1 MRKHSSKNRYHR
13 HHVKVLKSEV
23 MSPRIAWFNFL
34 DFLKALTKFAII
46 IGILLA
52 IGYGV
57 REAIRYTFHQNPDFN
72 LQSIR
77 LNNNDVLD
85 ESGLVEHLGIDLS
98 GNIFDFDT
106 SAMERKLLE
115 IPAIFAVKIE
125 RELPG
130 TMVFHLSTR
139 QPQAWIACPEEG
151 LMTTRNQDQLLVDQ
165 SGFTYPCPQRQLEQA
180 VHLPLIHVKADS
192 KHPIQAGITLKH
204 PEYRRC
210 TYLLNSFR
218 DIFPND
224 LQIIETVYQINPWSI
239 NLTTRSKT
247 TATFGLDDHNRQLE
261 YFSQALH
268 HAQKKGYE
276 IETINLIPKQNIP
289 ITIRGEEA
297 PPRAIPV
304 DDSPST
310 NNEDS
315 RRKNDLQSLLNR
327 N

>member
-1 MRKHSSKNRYHR
+1 
-13 HHVKVLKSEV
+13 
-23 MSPRIAWFNFL
+23 
-34 DFLKALTKFAII
+34 
-46 IGILLA
+46 
-52 IGYGV
+52 
-57 REAIRYTFHQNPDFN
+57 
-72 LQSIR
+72 
-77 LNNNDVLD
+77 
-85 ESGLVEHLGIDLS
+85 
-98 GNIFDFDT
+98 
-106 SAMERKLLE
+106 
-115 IPAIFAVKIE
+115 
-125 RELPG
+125 
-130 TMVFHLSTR
+130 
-139 QPQAWIACPEEG
+139 
-151 LMTTRNQDQLLVDQ
+151 
-165 SGFTYPCPQRQLEQA
+165 
-180 VHLPLIHVKADS
+180 
-192 KHPIQAGITLKH
+192 LKH

-304 DDSPST
+304 GDSPAT
-310 NNEDS
+310 NNDES